1 MEIMYLLILA
11 NCRWY
16 WLSSIFSTVCQ
27 WEDDR
32 IIVNGTVRIEPP
44 YGEAN
49 IKGNEKEV
57 AEVKEWVLFCVIY
70 FYFIVNEDE
79 ILNF

>member
-1 MEIMYLLILA
+1 MSM
-11 NCRWY
+11 
-16 WLSSIFSTVCQ
+16 IFSTVCQ

-32 IIVNGTVRIEPP
+32 IIVNGTVTIEPP